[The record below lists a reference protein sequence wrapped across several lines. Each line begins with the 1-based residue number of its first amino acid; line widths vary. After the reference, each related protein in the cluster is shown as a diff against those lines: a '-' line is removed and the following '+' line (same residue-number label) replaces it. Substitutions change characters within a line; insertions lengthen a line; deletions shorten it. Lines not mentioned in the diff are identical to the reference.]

1 MKRRRTGI
9 VIALLKG
16 LVIAVVATLLG
27 MLIMAAAVIFIGMGD
42 GAIRIVNQ
50 ILKIFAAALGT
61 FIAVGRGGERG
72 LITGACVGAVYAVA
86 GYVLYICLGGAV
98 FDAVELMGEMTICA
112 AAGAVTGVVCANAKA
127 RSRAV

>member
-27 MLIMAAAVIFIGMGD
+27 MLIMAAAVIFID